1 MKTLGSHA
9 LADAIPLP
17 TGRGER
23 NRHLRNAA
31 LLCAETDDRPVARF
45 VFTAHRRYR
54 EGAWRREALLDDV
67 PEERLGTIYEHIWRA
82 LKAVDR
88 SISFSQI
95 RRILGHLK

>member
-1 MKTLGSHA
+1 MKPLASHA

-31 LLCAETDDRPVARF
+31 LLCAKTDDRAIARF

-54 EGAWRREALLDDV
+54 EGAWRREALLDHV
-67 PEERLGTIYEHIWRA
+67 PAERLGTIDEHMFRA
-82 LKAVDR
+82 LKAHDR
-88 SISFSQI
+88 SIGFSQV